1 MGRARHR
8 ACARAA
14 KITAPGAPQR
24 GRRRL
29 SGRTHDVVCA
39 ARDNFHV
46 GLRRH
51 LLLLGGQV
59 VAVLVHKVAQRA
71 RHGEVAV
78 DAPHRHRAARRLD
91 APHLAGVV
99 RLVVVGH
106 FLHGGFAARRRAR
119 AAAHEHGPRVAA
131 VGANDVRRRHHH
143 RNGRAAAA
151 VVAVQDVGVLREKK
165 RGKRV
170 FGEARLKGEG

>member
-1 MGRARHR
+1 MTVDARGQRNKKRRPPPLRARV
-8 ACARAA
+8 
-14 KITAPGAPQR
+14 
-24 GRRRL
+24 RL
-29 SGRTHDVVCA
+29 SARTHDVVCA
-39 ARDNFHV
+39 ARDDLHV
-46 GLRRH
+46 GLCRH
-51 LLLLGGQV
+51 LLLLGRQV

-106 FLHGGFAARRRAR
+106 FFHDAVAARRRAR
-119 AAAHEHGPRVAA
+119 AAAAHEHGARVAA

-151 VVAVQDVGVLREKK
+151 VIAVQDVGVLREED
-165 RGKRV
+165 GS
-170 FGEARLKGEG
+170 EGGGWLGG